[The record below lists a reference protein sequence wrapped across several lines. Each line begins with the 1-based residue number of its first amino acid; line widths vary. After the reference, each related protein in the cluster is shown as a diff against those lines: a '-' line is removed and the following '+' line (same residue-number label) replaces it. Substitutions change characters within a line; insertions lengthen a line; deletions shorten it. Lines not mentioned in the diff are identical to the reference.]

1 MKKIATVGI
10 VGGGQ
15 LALMTCQAA
24 RGLELKTI
32 VIDPNP
38 SAPAFREA
46 DLKLI
51 LDYREP
57 EGLKALAREC
67 DVITFDLENV
77 PCRPLF
83 DLESEGAVIRPSPG
97 AISLVQDKLQQREK
111 LVSLGLPAPRYQD
124 IGDASPEALRIAL
137 ASADWNIG
145 PPYVQKLR
153 RGGYDG
159 RGVHVIRN
167 PQDIEN
173 TLRGPSLLE
182 EMIPIEKEL
191 AVMAARSASGEIVVY
206 PTAEMVFREGNM
218 LDLLT
223 VPARI
228 SSSLEMEIRDLSAA
242 ILEGFEIVGICGI
255 EFFLDSGGRLLVN
268 ELSPRPH
275 NSGHYTIEACTI
287 NQFEQHLRAVAGLAL
302 KKPELRSPAAMF
314 NLIGQ
319 SRQPDMSRFR
329 EMGEVHLHW
338 YGKGEAR
345 PRRKMGHVTVLGNDP
360 TILEQNVKLARER
373 LGLL

>member
-1 MKKIATVGI
+1 MKRIVTVGV

-24 RGLELKTI
+24 RKLELKSV

-38 SAPAFREA
+38 LAPAFREA

-51 LDYREP
+51 RDYREP
-57 EGLKALAREC
+57 AGLKELAREC
-67 DVITFDLENV
+67 DVLTFDLENV

-83 DLESEGAVIRPSPG
+83 DLESEGALIRPSPQ
-97 AISLVQDKLQQREK
+97 ALALVQDKLLQKEK
-111 LVSLGLPAPRYQD
+111 LVSLGLPTSRYQD
-124 IGDASPEALRIAL
+124 IGEASPEALRGAL
-137 ASADWNIG
+137 TSGDWIIG
-145 PPYVQKLR
+145 PPAVQKLR

-159 RGVHVIRN
+159 RGVHVIRSLL
-167 PQDIEN
+167 DIDN
-173 TLRGPSLLE
+173 ALHGPSLLE
-182 EMIPIEKEL
+182 DMIPIEKEL
-191 AVMAARSASGEIVVY
+191 AVMAARSSSGEIVVY
-206 PTAEMVFREGNM
+206 PTAEMAFREGNM

-228 SSSLEMEIRDLSAA
+228 SSSLQKEIRDLSAA
-242 ILEGFEIVGICGI
+242 ILEGFKIVGICGI
-255 EFFLDSGGRLLVN
+255 EFFLDTGGHLLVN

-287 NQFEQHLRAVAGLAL
+287 DQFEQHLRAVAGLAL
-302 KKPELRSPAAMF
+302 KKPELRSAAAMF

-319 SRQPDMSRFR
+319 SREPDLSHLKD
-329 EMGEVHLHW
+329 MGDAHLHW